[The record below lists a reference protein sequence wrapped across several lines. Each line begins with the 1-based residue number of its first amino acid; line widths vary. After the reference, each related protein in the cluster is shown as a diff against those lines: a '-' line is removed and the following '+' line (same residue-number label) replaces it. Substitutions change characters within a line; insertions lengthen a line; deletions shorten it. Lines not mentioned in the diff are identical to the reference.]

1 MYRQFSLAMTVFAFA
16 ATQSFAQSHFH
27 FFEPVHPPR
36 NIQVM
41 VHRGMAK
48 AAPEN
53 SAAAIKLCTEDFC
66 EWVEIDLRL
75 TKDGHH
81 VVIHNETVDAVTD
94 GKGRVAE
101 LTLEELQKLDAG
113 SWFAKRFTGTRLLT
127 LPEALALAKGKVN
140 LYLDCKQID
149 PNRLVDEI
157 VAAGMEQ
164 QVIVYD
170 SPAVLAKIKERSQG
184 RVPGM
189 TKYRPQTM
197 TIEKFLKEVGPA
209 AVEINADEVTAE
221 LCQQFHA
228 AGIKVQAQVLG
239 EKSDN
244 AAVWAKVIDAG
255 VDWLQT
261 DDPAGL
267 LFFNARRKLG
277 KFPVKIAAHRG
288 VNRYAPEN
296 TVPAIREAARLGID
310 LAEIDIRTTTD
321 GKHFLLHDGSLNR
334 TTTGTGNSRDLTFAQ
349 TQALSAGLWFG
360 KAFSD
365 TRIPSFEDGLS
376 ALGDSMSV
384 YLDAKDV
391 APEVLVA
398 AIHKYRLEERHVV
411 YQSLAYCDTIQ
422 KLDPQVR
429 TIPPLSRLEQLDAV
443 AAIKPYGVDAKWSIL
458 SREMIAACHQKG
470 IQVFADAPG
479 SGDDVLQFQQAIE
492 WGIDCIQIDHPLR
505 LLRAIELLA
514 AKKSP

>member
-1 MYRQFSLAMTVFAFA
+1 MYRQLSVAMMCVLAT
-16 ATQSFAQSHFH
+16 TECFAQSRFH
-27 FFEPVHPPR
+27 FFEPVQPPR

-53 SAAAIKLCTEDFC
+53 SAAAIKLCAEDFC
-66 EWVEIDLRL
+66 EWVEIDVRL
-75 TKDGHH
+75 TKDGRH
-81 VVIHNETVDAVTD
+81 VVIHNDTVDAVTD
-94 GKGRVAE
+94 GKGKVAE
-101 LTLEELQKLDAG
+101 LTIEELQKLDAG

-127 LPEALALAKGKVN
+127 LPEALAAAKGKVN

-149 PNRLVDEI
+149 AKLLVDE
-157 VAAGMEQ
+157 VVEAGMEQ

-170 SPAVLAKIKERSQG
+170 SPAVLAKIKELSQG

-189 TKYRPQTM
+189 TKYRPSAM
-197 TIEKFLKEVGPA
+197 SFDKFVQDIGPA

-239 EKSDN
+239 EKWDN
-244 AAVWAKVIDAG
+244 STVWAKVIDAG

-267 LFFNARRKLG
+267 LFFNARRRLS
-277 KFPVKIAAHRG
+277 KFPVKITAHRG

-296 TVPAIREAARLGID
+296 TVPAIREAARLGLD
-310 LAEIDIRTTTD
+310 FAEIDIRTTRD
-321 GKHFLLHDGSLNR
+321 GKQILLHDGSLNR
-334 TTTGTGNSRDLTFAQ
+334 TTTGTGSPRDLTFEQ
-349 TQALSAGLWFG
+349 TQMLSAGLWFG
-360 KAFSD
+360 KPFRD
-365 TRIPSFEDGLS
+365 LRIPSFDEGLD
-376 ALGDSMSV
+376 ALGDSLGV

-391 APEVLVA
+391 APEILVA
-398 AIHKYRLEERHVV
+398 AIQKYRLKDRHVV
-411 YQSLAYCDTIQ
+411 YQSLAYCDAIQ

-429 TIPPLSRLEQLDAV
+429 TIPPLGRLDQLDAV

-458 SREMIAACHQKG
+458 SRDMIAACHQKG

-479 SGDDVLQFQQAIE
+479 SSDDVQQFQQAIE
-492 WGIDCIQIDHPLR
+492 WGIDCIQVDHPLR
-505 LLRAIELLA
+505 ILRAIELLT
-514 AKKSP
+514 AKKTP